1 MRLAQKRRRGTG
13 QVRRY
18 GTFLHTRK
26 RGSDW
31 LGREWNINVFK
42 KNSADNPADAIGSFD
57 EVVSGLAGLFA
68 IEQICEDEG
77 LCELTGAHEK
87 PRAINIPAIFFSHD
101 FSPLRE
107 FLVEQFPF
115 PLCDEW

>member
-1 MRLAQKRRRGTG
+1 MAQERRRGTG

-31 LGREWNINVFK
+31 LGRERDINVFK
-42 KNSADNPADAIGSFD
+42 KSSADNPAHAIGGFD
-57 EVVSGLAGLFA
+57 EVVSGLAGLLA
-68 IEQICEDEG
+68 TEQICEGEG
-77 LCELTGAHEK
+77 LCELTGAYEK

-101 FSPLRE
+101 FHH
-107 FLVEQFPF
+107 
-115 PLCDEW
+115 